1 MSTIVT
7 PTERLAKILHL
18 EAEAHLD
25 KAVVGGLACYAE
37 TWTREA
43 GATFGPG
50 QSAWVAEIEERLRTY
65 SDLPDVS
72 SRREALASL
81 LDLIRRGAHL
91 RTTPPSAARQVE
103 QPASPKR
110 HGEAQREPAAAL
122 HPEGKPQP
130 TKQPQ
135 ASIKP
140 EASYSAKRQVTLESP
155 TTALHDVG
163 PKRAERLTRLGL
175 HTIRDMLFFLPRR
188 YNDYSR
194 LKSINRL
201 EYGEDVTI
209 MGSVR
214 RANLYRTRA
223 RRPIFKAVL
232 TDGTGSVQLTWFN
245 QPHLARAMKPGQQ
258 IVVSG
263 RVDEYLG
270 QLCFTSPEWEPL
282 REELLHT
289 NRIVPVYP
297 LTEGIGGKW
306 LRRLM
311 RRTVTYWARL
321 LPDDMPTSVLE
332 AEGLLDLE
340 TAVLEAHFPT
350 SGELLTRARQRLA
363 FNELFVLQLA
373 LLRQRRL
380 RRSQPGQPVP
390 VQDHLLQAFLQGLP
404 YQLTGA
410 QQRALHQVIAD
421 LRSDQPMTRLLQG
434 DVGSG
439 KTVVATA
446 AMALAAATAAQ
457 AALMAPTEILAR
469 QHYQT
474 ITALLRQ
481 AFDVDLNVQLLTGSV
496 AAQERDA
503 VYAGLANGD
512 IDIVVGTHALIQ
524 ETVLFRNLVLAIVDE
539 QHRFGVRQRGALRQ
553 KGYHPHLL
561 VMTATP
567 IPRSLQLTVWGHMDV
582 SVIDQMPPGRTPIT
596 TRLILPAA
604 RERAYA
610 FVRKQIESGRQAFII
625 CPLVEESD
633 HVQAKA
639 AVEEYERLQQ
649 RVFPDLRL
657 GLLHGRMTGEE
668 KDAGMARFARGE
680 LDILVA
686 TSIIEVGIDVPNA
699 TVMLIEGADRFGLA
713 QLHQFRG
720 RVGRGEHPAYC
731 LLVSDSSSDQAQERL
746 KAVETTDDG
755 FELAN
760 KDLEMRGPGE
770 FLGTRQS
777 GFSEAVLAMDLASV
791 ADLRLVQHA
800 REAARRLI
808 DMDPLLENPAHRPLA
823 ERVKRVLEEGGS
835 IS

>member
-1 MSTIVT
+1 S
-7 PTERLAKILHL
+7 H
-18 EAEAHLD
+18 
-25 KAVVGGLACYAE
+25 
-37 TWTREA
+37 
-43 GATFGPG
+43 
-50 QSAWVAEIEERLRTY
+50 
-65 SDLPDVS
+65 
-72 SRREALASL
+72 
-81 LDLIRRGAHL
+81 
-91 RTTPPSAARQVE
+91 
-103 QPASPKR
+103 
-110 HGEAQREPAAAL
+110 
-122 HPEGKPQP
+122 
-130 TKQPQ
+130 
-135 ASIKP
+135 
-140 EASYSAKRQVTLESP
+140 
-155 TTALHDVG
+155 
-163 PKRAERLTRLGL
+163 LGL
-175 HTIRDMLFFLPRR
+175 QTIRDMLFFLPHR
-188 YNDYSR
+188 YNDYSQ

-209 MGSVR
+209 IGSVR
-214 RANLYRTRA
+214 KANLYRTRA
-223 RRPIFKAVL
+223 GRPIFKTVL
-232 TDGTGSVQLTWFN
+232 TDGTGSVQITWFN
-245 QPHLARAMKPGQQ
+245 QPHLARAIRPGQQ

-263 RVDEYLG
+263 KVDEYLG
-270 QLCFTSPEWEPL
+270 RLCFTSPEWEPL

-311 RRTVTYWARL
+311 RRTITYWARL
-321 LPDDMPTSVLE
+321 LPDYIPTSVLE
-332 AEGLLDLE
+332 TEGLLDLE
-340 TAVLEAHFPT
+340 TAILEAHFPT

-380 RRSQPGQPVP
+380 WRSQPGQPVP
-390 VQDHLLQAFLQGLP
+390 VQEDLLQAFLQGLP
-404 YQLTGA
+404 YQLTRA
-410 QQRALHQVIAD
+410 QQQALRQVIAD

-446 AMALAAATAAQ
+446 AMALTAATAAQ

-474 ITALLRQ
+474 ITGFLRQ
-481 AFDVDLNVQLLTGSV
+481 TLGVDLNVQLLTGSV
-496 AAQERDA
+496 AAQQRDA
-503 VYAGLANGD
+503 IYGGLANGD

-524 ETVLFRNLVLAIVDE
+524 ETVQFRNLVLAVVDE

-610 FVRKQIESGRQAFII
+610 FVRQQVESGRQAFII

-633 HVQAKA
+633 HMQAKA
-639 AVEEYERLQQ
+639 AVEEHERLQQ

-668 KDAGMARFARGE
+668 KDAGMARFAQGE

-720 RVGRGEHPAYC
+720 RVGRGEHPSYC
-731 LLVSDSSSDQAQERL
+731 LLISDSSSDQAQERL
-746 KAVETTDDG
+746 KAVEATNDG

-777 GFSEAVLAMDLASV
+777 GFSDAVLSMELASV
-791 ADLRLVQHA
+791 ADLRLVQRA
-800 REAARRLI
+800 REAARRLVDI
-808 DMDPLLENPAHRPLA
+808 DPPLENPAHRPLA
-823 ERVKRVLEEGGS
+823 ERVERVLEEGGS